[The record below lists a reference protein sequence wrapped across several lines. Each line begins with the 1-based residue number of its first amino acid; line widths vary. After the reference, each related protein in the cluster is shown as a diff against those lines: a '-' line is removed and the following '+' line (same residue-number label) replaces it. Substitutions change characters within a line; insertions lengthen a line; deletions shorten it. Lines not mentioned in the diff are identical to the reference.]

1 MATLGGGGGGLIS
14 GFSAL
19 TAALNFTATEAAAL
33 APVLGQVADA
43 AAKLAAANKQ
53 LAADTQFAK
62 EQAAGHARAVEN
74 TSAAIASA
82 AYNTTVYSAALLG
95 NSADTQDGIAVYGQ
109 ATSAALTLTAATAAQ
124 TKALTDLLTTQKLY
138 TASLQ
143 NALTIVPE
151 WNDYLANLVDAY
163 KSGAAGILQYKTAL
177 EDFLHVLETQFATAT
192 GKAKDALQSMIA
204 TVQTL
209 INTAGAGGQGA
220 PDTSYGGALNKAF
233 NKP

>member
-1 MATLGGGGGGLIS
+1 MGLVE

-19 TAALNFTATEAAAL
+19 YAALNFTATAAAAA
-33 APVLGQVADA
+33 APALGQVADA
-43 AAKLAAANKQ
+43 AMKLAAAEKQ

-82 AYNTTVYSAALLG
+82 AYNTTVYSAALQG
-95 NSADTQDGIAVYGQ
+95 NSADTQDGIAVWGQ
-109 ATSAALTLTAATAAQ
+109 ATSAALTLAKATAEQ
-124 TKALTDLLTTQKLY
+124 TKELTDLLTTQKLY
-138 TASLQ
+138 TAELQ
-143 NALTIVPE
+143 NALAVVPE
-151 WNDYLANLVDAY
+151 WSDYLANLVDSY

-177 EDFLHVLETQFATAT
+177 EDFLHTLETQFATAT
-192 GKAKDALQSMIA
+192 GKAKDALNTMIA
-204 TVQTL
+204 TVGQL
-209 INTAGAGGQGA
+209 IATAGAGGQGA